1 MDPKEHLEVH
11 KAPQAPMEVK
21 VHRGSLVRQAA
32 KGLRVHKALMVRSEI
47 RVPQEVKAQQASR
60 VL

>member
-1 MDPKEHLEVH
+1 MH